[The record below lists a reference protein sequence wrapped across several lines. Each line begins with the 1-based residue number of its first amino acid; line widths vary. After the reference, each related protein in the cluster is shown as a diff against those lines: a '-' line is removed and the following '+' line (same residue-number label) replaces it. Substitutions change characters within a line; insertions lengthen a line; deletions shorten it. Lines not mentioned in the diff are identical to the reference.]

1 MAMPDAVNGSPG
13 GPAAGPVDSRG
24 AWAAR
29 GLHSI
34 WRHVRGAAEHILFDD
49 TGALNDEAMPSG
61 YAAPYR
67 RGSRQVRNLW
77 HIPF

>member
-1 MAMPDAVNGSPG
+1 MRTLWRRVRG
-13 GPAAGPVDSRG
+13 G
-24 AWAAR
+24 AAR
-29 GLHSI
+29 VGG
-34 WRHVRGAAEHILFDD
+34 RAARVLSDD
-49 TGALNDEAMPSG
+49 TGGLDDAAMPSG

>member
-1 MAMPDAVNGSPG
+1 MPEAKQGT
-13 GPAAGPVDSRG
+13 SRG
-24 AWAAR
+24 ARAAR
-29 GLHSI
+29 GLRSV
-34 WRHVRGAAEHILFDD
+34 WRRVRGRAARILWDEKGGLDD
-49 TGALNDEAMPSG
+49 AAMPSG

>member
-1 MAMPDAVNGSPG
+1 MTEPDEVTSSPG
-13 GPAAGPVDSRG
+13 APVAGRL
-24 AWAAR
+24 R
-29 GLHSI
+29 RI
-34 WRHVRGAAEHILFDD
+34 WQRIRGAAAHILFDD